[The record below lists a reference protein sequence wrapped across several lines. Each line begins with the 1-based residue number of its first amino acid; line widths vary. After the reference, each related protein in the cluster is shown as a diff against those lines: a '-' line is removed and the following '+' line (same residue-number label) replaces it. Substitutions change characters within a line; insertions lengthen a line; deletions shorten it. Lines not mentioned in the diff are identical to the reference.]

1 MVHMEPSRG
10 VKRLWRVVRVV
21 LYMLRKGISKDKFM
35 MDLQLLIER
44 GKIAGKALSN
54 LMTFHHRHD
63 PREDRSFMFSGF
75 SCRSMDP
82 NLSFYSPME
91 VEFSCSNTPAYPSFR
106 AVKRKSR
113 RHRRYHDDDYDYDA
127 AAVAKAFEMLNSELS
142 DAESV
147 VASPSPAPVIW
158 SFGKSP
164 AVVRQQRI
172 TDSPFPSREEEEEE
186 EEDVDIHIDEKAE
199 EFIRRFYEQL
209 RLQQRTPMTPEFQRY
224 RRQPLMG
231 RA

>member
-1 MVHMEPSRG
+1 
-10 VKRLWRVVRVV
+10 
-21 LYMLRKGISKDKFM
+21 MLRKGLSKDKFM
-35 MDLQLLIER
+35 MDLHLLIER

-54 LMTFHHRHD
+54 LMTFHHHHRHD
-63 PREDRSFMFSGF
+63 PREDRRVMFSGF

-113 RHRRYHDDDYDYDA
+113 RRRYHDDDYDYDA
-127 AAVAKAFEMLNSELS
+127 AAVAKVFDILNSELS
-142 DAESV
+142 DTESV

-158 SFGKSP
+158 SFAKSP
-164 AVVRQQRI
+164 AVVRQLRI
-172 TDSPFPSREEEEEE
+172 TDSPFPLREE

>member
-1 MVHMEPSRG
+1 MVHMEPSRAA
-10 VKRLWRVVRVV
+10 KRLWRVVRVV
-21 LYMLRKGISKDKFM
+21 LYMLRKGLSKDKFM
-35 MDLQLLIER
+35 MDLHLLIER
-44 GKIAGKALSN
+44 GKIAGKALGN
-54 LMTFHHRHD
+54 LMTFHHHD

-75 SCRSMDP
+75 SCRSTDP

-113 RHRRYHDDDYDYDA
+113 RRRRYYDDDNDYDA
-127 AAVAKAFEMLNSELS
+127 AAVAKAFEILNSELS

-164 AVVRQQRI
+164 AVVRQLRI
-172 TDSPFPSREEEEEE
+172 TDSPFPSREEDD
-186 EEDVDIHIDEKAE
+186 DVDIHIDEKAE

-209 RLQQRTPMTPEFQRY
+209 RLQQRTPKTPEFQRY